1 MAGRKQ
7 GGAFFCLV
15 KEGYKMAG
23 YRIDRVSEDIKRE
36 IIAIMRELKDP
47 RIQGML
53 TVVRVEVSSD
63 LSFAKVYVSAMEGLE
78 TAKLAVKGLTSATGY
93 VRREV
98 GSRLH
103 LRKTPELKFI
113 ADDSIAH
120 GMEITKKLETLAKE
134 EEDAN

>member
-1 MAGRKQ
+1 
-7 GGAFFCLV
+7 
-15 KEGYKMAG
+15 MAG

-78 TAKLAVKGLTSATGY
+78 TARLAVKGLTSATG
-93 VRREV
+93 
-98 GSRLH
+98 GRLH

-120 GMEITKKLETLAKE
+120 GMEITKKIETLVKE
-134 EEDAN
+134 DGDAD